1 MVALLPNKFL
11 YATVLVA
18 SYAPIVS
25 AFNRRKKLRH
35 EQQVYLYN
43 CVHKK
48 AFNDLKRAWEYRVA
62 NDGHGNVDFAKYELA
77 CQQIRSQVCVR
88 RVGPALLVVRVT
100 SRFEVTQW
108 QWQRENNLNWHK

>member
-43 CVHKK
+43 SGDDV
-48 AFNDLKRAWEYRVA
+48 AGALRAAR
-62 NDGHGNVDFAKYELA
+62 
-77 CQQIRSQVCVR
+77 RS
-88 RVGPALLVVRVT
+88 
-100 SRFEVTQW
+100 
-108 QWQRENNLNWHK
+108 K